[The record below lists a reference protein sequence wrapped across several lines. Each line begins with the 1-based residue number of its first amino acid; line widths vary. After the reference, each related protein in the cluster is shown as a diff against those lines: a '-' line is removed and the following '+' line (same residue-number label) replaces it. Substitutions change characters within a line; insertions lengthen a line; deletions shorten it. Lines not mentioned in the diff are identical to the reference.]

1 MYYKLIGIFGYLI
14 YFLGFPLILEGLWPI
29 NISNSIEIIYLIE
42 KIFFIFVI
50 VLS

>member
-1 MYYKLIGIFGYLI
+1 MFYKLIGILGYLI
-14 YFLGFPLILEGLWPI
+14 YFLGFPLILESLWPI
-29 NISNSIEIIYLIE
+29 KILNSKEIIYLIE